1 MRSDPYRDL
10 LCDFDLIRLTA
21 FGTFPKGEG
30 FFAARQPLFLFPW
43 VFLLPNPCS
52 LIPVP

>member
-30 FFAARQPLFLFPW
+30 FFAARSRYS
-43 VFLLPNPCS
+43 CS
-52 LIPVP
+52 LGYSYCLIPVP